1 MTNNILSN
9 RFLSALQYRDY
20 RILWSANLAGGAATW
35 ALIVSI
41 GWLTWNISGSS
52 LNVGFVTFLQMIPR
66 VLVPPMSGYLADRF
80 DRKKV
85 MAIMF
90 VLSAT
95 FTFFLAA
102 LIFFDAIELWHLSV
116 LGFATGCSRSAQMPV
131 GQALVPNLIPKE
143 RLLNAIALRQA
154 TIHGS
159 RLLGPLTILP
169 LLSGV
174 VSPAI
179 LSGTDSDKTGIG
191 LAILLCSGFYILS
204 FIQTLRIKTSS
215 TGEMDT
221 KKGFLFN
228 LSEGIPYVYRHP
240 QLRVIVLMA
249 FFHCGFVMSFES
261 VLPVLSV
268 YKFDADQGADFSLMM
283 MSIGAGA
290 LISIIALSGVTS
302 ETMKGKLFLN
312 LGVLSGLGPLIMA
325 FSVNLPMAIFAAM
338 LMGAAQAGYMTLTHT
353 MIQTITEDS
362 VRGRVGAVYS
372 VHIGGI
378 MASMNLANG
387 ALADLNFLNFEI
399 FNGLLT
405 MIPADTMLTVGGIL
419 FIFAVF
425 LSWFTSTLRNI
436 YETGLPSPALN
447 N

>member
-1 MTNNILSN
+1 M
-9 RFLSALQYRDY
+9 
-20 RILWSANLAGGAATW
+20 
-35 ALIVSI
+35 
-41 GWLTWNISGSS
+41 
-52 LNVGFVTFLQMIPR
+52 
-66 VLVPPMSGYLADRF
+66 
-80 DRKKV
+80 
-85 MAIMF
+85 
-90 VLSAT
+90 
-95 FTFFLAA
+95 
-102 LIFFDAIELWHLSV
+102 
-116 LGFATGCSRSAQMPV
+116 
-131 GQALVPNLIPKE
+131 
-143 RLLNAIALRQA
+143 
-154 TIHGS
+154 
-159 RLLGPLTILP
+159 GPLTILP

-179 LSGTDSDKTGIG
+179 LSGIDSDKTGIG

-290 LISIIALSGVTS
+290 LISIIGLSGVTS
-302 ETMKGKLFLN
+302 ESMKGKLFLN

-372 VHIGGI
+372 VHIG
-378 MASMNLANG
+378 
-387 ALADLNFLNFEI
+387 
-399 FNGLLT
+399 
-405 MIPADTMLTVGGIL
+405 
-419 FIFAVF
+419 
-425 LSWFTSTLRNI
+425 LSLI
-436 YETGLPSPALN
+436 HI
-447 N
+447 

>member
-1 MTNNILSN
+1 
-9 RFLSALQYRDY
+9 
-20 RILWSANLAGGAATW
+20 
-35 ALIVSI
+35 
-41 GWLTWNISGSS
+41 
-52 LNVGFVTFLQMIPR
+52 
-66 VLVPPMSGYLADRF
+66 
-80 DRKKV
+80 
-85 MAIMF
+85 
-90 VLSAT
+90 
-95 FTFFLAA
+95 
-102 LIFFDAIELWHLSV
+102 
-116 LGFATGCSRSAQMPV
+116 
-131 GQALVPNLIPKE
+131 
-143 RLLNAIALRQA
+143 
-154 TIHGS
+154 
-159 RLLGPLTILP
+159 
-169 LLSGV
+169 
-174 VSPAI
+174 
-179 LSGTDSDKTGIG
+179 
-191 LAILLCSGFYILS
+191 
-204 FIQTLRIKTSS
+204 
-215 TGEMDT
+215 
-221 KKGFLFN
+221 
-228 LSEGIPYVYRHP
+228 
-240 QLRVIVLMA
+240 
-249 FFHCGFVMSFES
+249 MSFES

-302 ETMKGKLFLN
+302 ESMKGKLFLN

>member
-1 MTNNILSN
+1 
-9 RFLSALQYRDY
+9 
-20 RILWSANLAGGAATW
+20 
-35 ALIVSI
+35 
-41 GWLTWNISGSS
+41 
-52 LNVGFVTFLQMIPR
+52 
-66 VLVPPMSGYLADRF
+66 
-80 DRKKV
+80 
-85 MAIMF
+85 
-90 VLSAT
+90 
-95 FTFFLAA
+95 
-102 LIFFDAIELWHLSV
+102 
-116 LGFATGCSRSAQMPV
+116 
-131 GQALVPNLIPKE
+131 
-143 RLLNAIALRQA
+143 
-154 TIHGS
+154 
-159 RLLGPLTILP
+159 
-169 LLSGV
+169 
-174 VSPAI
+174 
-179 LSGTDSDKTGIG
+179 
-191 LAILLCSGFYILS
+191 
-204 FIQTLRIKTSS
+204 
-215 TGEMDT
+215 
-221 KKGFLFN
+221 
-228 LSEGIPYVYRHP
+228 
-240 QLRVIVLMA
+240 
-249 FFHCGFVMSFES
+249 MSFES

-302 ETMKGKLFLN
+302 ESMKGKLFLN

-399 FNGLLT
+399 LNGLLT

-436 YETGLPSPALN
+436 YETGLPNPALN
-447 N
+447 K

>member
-66 VLVPPMSGYLADRF
+66 VLVPPFSGYLADRF

-143 RLLNAIALRQA
+143 RLLNAIALSQA

-179 LSGTDSDKTGIG
+179 LSGIDSDKTGIG

-228 LSEGIPYVYRHP
+228 LSEGIPYVYRHA

-290 LISIIALSGVTS
+290 LISIIALSGVTCES
-302 ETMKGKLFLN
+302 MKGKLFLN

>member
-1 MTNNILSN
+1 M
-9 RFLSALQYRDY
+9 AQEGVPDY
-20 RILWSANLAGGAATW
+20 DKTIFVWSAGNAG
-35 ALIVSI
+35 S
-41 GWLTWNISGSS
+41 
-52 LNVGFVTFLQMIPR
+52 
-66 VLVPPMSGYLADRF
+66 Y
-80 DRKKV
+80 
-85 MAIMF
+85 
-90 VLSAT
+90 
-95 FTFFLAA
+95 
-102 LIFFDAIELWHLSV
+102 
-116 LGFATGCSRSAQMPV
+116 
-131 GQALVPNLIPKE
+131 
-143 RLLNAIALRQA
+143 
-154 TIHGS
+154 
-159 RLLGPLTILP
+159 
-169 LLSGV
+169 
-174 VSPAI
+174 
-179 LSGTDSDKTGIG
+179 
-191 LAILLCSGFYILS
+191 
-204 FIQTLRIKTSS
+204 
-215 TGEMDT
+215 
-221 KKGFLFN
+221 
-228 LSEGIPYVYRHP
+228 
-240 QLRVIVLMA
+240 
-249 FFHCGFVMSFES
+249 
-261 VLPVLSV
+261 
-268 YKFDADQGADFSLMM
+268 ADQGADFSLMM

-302 ETMKGKLFLN
+302 ESMKGKLFLN

-372 VHIGGI
+372 VHIGVI

>member
-1 MTNNILSN
+1 
-9 RFLSALQYRDY
+9 
-20 RILWSANLAGGAATW
+20 
-35 ALIVSI
+35 
-41 GWLTWNISGSS
+41 
-52 LNVGFVTFLQMIPR
+52 
-66 VLVPPMSGYLADRF
+66 
-80 DRKKV
+80 
-85 MAIMF
+85 
-90 VLSAT
+90 
-95 FTFFLAA
+95 
-102 LIFFDAIELWHLSV
+102 
-116 LGFATGCSRSAQMPV
+116 
-131 GQALVPNLIPKE
+131 
-143 RLLNAIALRQA
+143 
-154 TIHGS
+154 
-159 RLLGPLTILP
+159 
-169 LLSGV
+169 
-174 VSPAI
+174 
-179 LSGTDSDKTGIG
+179 
-191 LAILLCSGFYILS
+191 
-204 FIQTLRIKTSS
+204 
-215 TGEMDT
+215 
-221 KKGFLFN
+221 
-228 LSEGIPYVYRHP
+228 
-240 QLRVIVLMA
+240 MA

-302 ETMKGKLFLN
+302 ESMKGKLFLN

-419 FIFAVF
+419 FISAVF

-436 YETGLPSPALN
+436 YETGLPSPASN